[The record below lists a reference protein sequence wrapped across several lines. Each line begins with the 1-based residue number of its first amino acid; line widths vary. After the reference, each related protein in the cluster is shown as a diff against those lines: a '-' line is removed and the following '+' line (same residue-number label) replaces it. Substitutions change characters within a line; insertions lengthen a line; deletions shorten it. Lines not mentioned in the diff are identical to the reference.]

1 MSRKAQKLSK
11 KMNNFYNDEVLR
23 YIRGE
28 MESQELS
35 DFEYQLEQN
44 PDLYREYQYHQ
55 NVRQATAL
63 NFQRQKKKML
73 EDLEGKEKHQ
83 KKRSKVFIYSG
94 AATALAAALV
104 LLAIFFTGNNNPK
117 TLADQHFKP
126 FPDYVTERYRGPSNN
141 DAQKPKAAVFKKG
154 MTAYRASSYEKAATL
169 LRQAIDQNQQK
180 ALSKLYLANAL
191 MASDKP
197 GKAIQHLEGLK
208 DKLNPDYRMQQ
219 QWYLAL
225 AYVKTGHFSKAQP
238 LLDTLTKR
246 EVFQHRAAAQELKNA
261 LK

>member
-1 MSRKAQKLSK
+1 
-11 KMNNFYNDEVLR
+11 MNNLYNDEVLR

-28 MESQELS
+28 MESKESS

-73 EDLEGKEKHQ
+73 EDLEGKEKYQ

-126 FPDYVTERYRGPSNN
+126 FPDYVTERYRGSADNASQTS
-141 DAQKPKAAVFKKG
+141 DEKIFRKG

-180 ALSKLYLANAL
+180 ALSKLYLGNAL

-197 GKAIQHLEGLK
+197 GKAIEHLEGLK
-208 DKLNPDYRMQQ
+208 DKLKPDYQMQQ

-225 AYVKTGHFSKAQP
+225 AYVKTGQFSKAQP
-238 LLDTLTKR
+238 LLDKLTKG
-246 EVFQHRAAAQELKNA
+246 EIFQHQEAAQELRNA
-261 LK
+261 IE